1 MQVFLSTA
9 LCWITLAHHHQDPVP
24 GLASMSQQ
32 KQDRASQVASALGM
46 TSAKKQK
53 TLQFTSVSPEA
64 KQAKDKELHDNGVNY
79 NYLMRLRLRTKI

>member
-1 MQVFLSTA
+1 
-9 LCWITLAHHHQDPVP
+9 
-24 GLASMSQQ
+24 MSQQ

-64 KQAKDKELHDNGVNY
+64 KQAQDKERHDNRVNY
-79 NYLMRLRLRTKI
+79 N